1 VRYARALIAWFGC
14 GAHSLYVL
22 SLPPWKRT
30 DARLD
35 RAFPD
40 LTRLSFLLGLIQILG
55 GVAIYGF
62 GLVSYMYGFADQ
74 SASVFWEQAQTGQSV
89 TDTEH
94 IAFNLSGLIGFV
106 SYMFTPTAWLG
117 LYVIGE
123 GVLRFAAYFTQL
135 EMIGTPIGYPIAW
148 ALDRVTASTKRRMR
162 HHRQGEEVADR
173 IEWNR
178 TDDRSWAL
186 QVVSARDKPWR
197 EEIAIEIGDD
207 FYRLIEVTERRD
219 GGRLRVCYRLAPW
232 PVTDIVLPSE
242 PPAPA
247 PADGAAAGK
256 IGVPPVRD
264 RWGNAAR

>member
-106 SYMFTPTAWLG
+106 SY
-117 LYVIGE
+117 I
-123 GVLRFAAYFTQL
+123 
-135 EMIGTPIGYPIAW
+135 YPIAW

-232 PVTDIVLPSE
+232 PVTDIVRSFLPYE

-247 PADGAAAGK
+247 PTDGAAAGK